1 VPATKIRITKHAKR
15 RMKIYGISKRE
26 VVQALQEPNVL
37 LDGHSGRKIA
47 QKRLNSYVLRVIF
60 EERDKE
66 VVVITVYRARRERY
80 EI

>member
-1 VPATKIRITKHAKR
+1 
-15 RMKIYGISKRE
+15 M
-26 VVQALQEPNVL
+26 QALQELNVL